1 MTKRALLIG
10 ANYTA
15 TPAVR
20 LNGCINDIVNMRNT
34 LIDAYGYQDVNIAVL
49 RDDDKTRL
57 PTKANILAALN
68 QVISASLATDTLWVH
83 YSGHGTQIRDV
94 TGTES
99 DGLDE
104 CIVPCDYNKAG
115 FIDDNTL
122 RNIIAQA
129 KCQIML
135 CFDSCHSGTVC
146 DLQYSMN
153 CANGVIS
160 SVVNNK
166 LVIADTNIVML
177 SGSRDAQ
184 TSADA
189 YNSFSQQGV
198 GAFTISLLETLRISD
213 HNIDLITLYKNLCA
227 NIAKSGFSQIPVLS
241 STVPN
246 PSYPFAR
253 SNANGVAV
261 VGAVA
266 ASTST
271 AAKKDANVAVDAPV
285 FPKQTVSR
293 KLNGLMGS
301 VFSRKV

>member
-15 TPAVR
+15 TPSVR

-34 LIDAYGYQDVNIAVL
+34 LIDAYGYQDANITVL
-49 RDDDKTRL
+49 RDDDKNRL

-68 QVISASLATDTLWVH
+68 AVIAASAAEDTLWVH
-83 YSGHGTQIRDV
+83 YSGHGTQIRDT

-122 RNIIAQA
+122 RNIIALA
-129 KCQIML
+129 KCQMML

-153 CANGVIS
+153 YSNGSIS
-160 SVVNNK
+160 TVVNNTK
-166 LVIADTNIVML
+166 SIADTNIVML
-177 SGSRDAQ
+177 SGCRDAQ

-198 GAFTISLLETLRISD
+198 GAFTISLLETLRASD
-213 HNIDLITLYKNLCA
+213 HNVDLMTLYKNLCS
-227 NIAKSGFSQIPVLS
+227 NIAKSRFSQIPVLS
-241 STVPN
+241 STVAN
-246 PSYPFAR
+246 PSYQFAKA
-253 SNANGVAV
+253 NANGSAV
-261 VGAVA
+261 IAGS
-266 ASTST
+266 ASSVPATL
-271 AAKKDANVAVDAPV
+271 AKKDGNVAVDAPV
-285 FPKQTVSR
+285 FPKQIVTR
-293 KLNGLMGS
+293 KVNGLMGS
-301 VFSRKV
+301 VFAKK